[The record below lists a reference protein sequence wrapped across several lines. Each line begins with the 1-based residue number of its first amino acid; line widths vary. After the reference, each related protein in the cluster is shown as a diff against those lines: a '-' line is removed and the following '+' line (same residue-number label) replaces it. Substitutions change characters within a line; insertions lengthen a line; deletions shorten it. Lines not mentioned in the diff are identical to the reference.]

1 MKIHFLWDSCIT
13 LSPIPDLMRCR
24 VGVGEGKEEEKKIAS
39 NLLFMFGC
47 LCVCFVFLYK
57 FQHALLKV
65 PNKSLTR
72 LL

>member
-1 MKIHFLWDSCIT
+1 MKIHFLWNSCIIVN
-13 LSPIPDLMRCR
+13 PIPDFNGGLGR
-24 VGVGEGKEEEKKIAS
+24 GKEEEKKIAS

-65 PNKSLTR
+65 PNKPLTR